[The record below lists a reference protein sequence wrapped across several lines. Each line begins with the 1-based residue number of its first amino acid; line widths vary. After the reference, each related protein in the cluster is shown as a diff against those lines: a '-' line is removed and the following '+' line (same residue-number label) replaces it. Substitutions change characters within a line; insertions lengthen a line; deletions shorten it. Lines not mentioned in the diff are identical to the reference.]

1 MDHASH
7 VSGELQSRRQLGGE
21 LVHVYPDLCLFTVR
35 RRARGRP
42 RLSAL
47 PESAAL
53 AAAPER
59 PRLGARARFAPPR
72 GKTAHRPG
80 GAELLGARRGP
91 MEPYA
96 PRPDS
101 AMATTA
107 PSRLRRLT
115 LDVLDT
121 YTRVGAGRPAGA
133 SGAGGADPARFAEW
147 IRLSTTPR
155 APGRP
160 SVVPRRSLTAPNVG
174 GGNEGRDN
182 VRTLGVPFLHKNPS
196 GPSFL

>member
-1 MDHASH
+1 
-7 VSGELQSRRQLGGE
+7 
-21 LVHVYPDLCLFTVR
+21 
-35 RRARGRP
+35 
-42 RLSAL
+42 
-47 PESAAL
+47 
-53 AAAPER
+53 
-59 PRLGARARFAPPR
+59 
-72 GKTAHRPG
+72 
-80 GAELLGARRGP
+80 

-96 PRPDS
+96 PRPDA

-133 SGAGGADPARFAEW
+133 GGAGGADPARFAEW

-182 VRTLGVPFLHKNPS
+182 VRTLGVPFLCKNPS

>member
-1 MDHASH
+1 
-7 VSGELQSRRQLGGE
+7 
-21 LVHVYPDLCLFTVR
+21 
-35 RRARGRP
+35 
-42 RLSAL
+42 
-47 PESAAL
+47 
-53 AAAPER
+53 
-59 PRLGARARFAPPR
+59 
-72 GKTAHRPG
+72 
-80 GAELLGARRGP
+80 

-96 PRPDS
+96 PRPDA

-133 SGAGGADPARFAEW
+133 GGAGGADPARFAEW

-182 VRTLGVPFLHKNPS
+182 VRTRGVPFLCKNPS
-196 GPSFL
+196 GPSFS